1 LVITIIAFGDS
12 LTVGYQTPTHAH
24 NLPANTPY
32 TDILKRGFKQLLQEE
47 ERQIEIIIINKG
59 VCGDLTSDM
68 TLRIKNDALD
78 IDPDMVIILGGSNDI
93 GWGIST
99 TNIFENLRT
108 MYNQVLRDKI
118 ELVTCA
124 VPSILGYD
132 ALIPP
137 RIALNK
143 AIQGYSLEHGIPYA
157 DLFTATAEP
166 KTNRL
171 LKRYSNDGLHLNSDG
186 YERIGEEIS
195 KTIRSTLLRIC
206 NSKKI

>member
-1 LVITIIAFGDS
+1 MIIAFGDS
-12 LTVGYQTPTHAH
+12 LTVGYQTPTPAH
-24 NLPANTPY
+24 NFPINTPY
-32 TDILKRGFKQLLQEE
+32 TDILKRGLKQLMQDEE
-47 ERQIEIIIINKG
+47 SLIEIIIINKG

-68 TLRIKNDALD
+68 ILRLKNDILD
-78 IDPDMVIILGGSNDI
+78 IGPDMVIILGGSNDI
-93 GWGIST
+93 GWGIPT
-99 TNIFENLRT
+99 TTIFKNLRT

-143 AIQGYSLEHGIPYA
+143 AIQDYSLEQGIPYV
-157 DLFTATAEP
+157 DLFTATAEH

-171 LKRYSNDGLHLNSDG
+171 LERYSNDGLHLNSDG

-195 KTIRSTLLRIC
+195 KTAWSTILKIC